1 MSKTKV
7 TRGRT
12 GSDLPQA
19 MQETEKGLTA
29 GSREDSAHSA
39 GRPSRVSMGN
49 MKKLEVPA
57 SLLEEGYYH
66 RWFQDKDG
74 RIPQAIA
81 AYFEHVVD
89 EQGNNYTRTVGLYP
103 LMLMRL
109 PKKYRDED
117 LLLKKQRVAATL
129 EEEYSVGS
137 NEYAPDPRTGRA
149 DGGTS
154 AVTRSTSESP
164 YS

>member
-1 MSKTKV
+1 MNKKI

-29 GSREDSAHSA
+29 GSREEVAHSA
-39 GRPSRVSMGN
+39 GRPPRISMSN
-49 MKKLEVPA
+49 MKKLEVPS
-57 SLLEEGYYH
+57 SLLEVGFYY

-74 RIPQAIA
+74 RAAQAKA

-103 LMLMRL
+103 LVLMRL
-109 PKKYRDED
+109 PQKYRDED

-129 EEEYSVGS
+129 EEKIGIGS
-137 NEYAPDPRTGRA
+137 NEYAPDPKTGRA
-149 DGGTS
+149 EGGTS
-154 AVTRSTSESP
+154 AITRTSSDNP